1 MSSLLISLPAS
12 FVGGCFMWWGTDY
25 RYNTAT
31 ECAFQ
36 LHQVVNARSRGFGGL
51 SGNATSRT
59 NLRINQLNEEFG
71 LL

>member
-1 MSSLLISLPAS
+1 
-12 FVGGCFMWWGTDY
+12 MWWGTDY